1 MKRTGLGTKSKTEN
15 NNLKIITYMATTKK
29 TAVKKTATKK
39 VTKKAATKKVTAK
52 KTATKKAATKK
63 VTKKAT
69 AKKPA
74 TKKAATKKAVTKKVT
89 TKKATTKKAATKKA
103 ATKKAATKKAA
114 TKKATTKK
122 AVKPAVRKERLPRGY
137 KITKIVKELNLPEGI
152 GGKDHYEVYEVTSPS
167 MPTARYFISD
177 EAAREYIGKSEKAK
191 LEAKALSGKGHA
203 PVGMREVAKVTSD
216 LAAAAELEAAGA
228 GPKSDR
234 KEAKVMYSDSE

>member
-1 MKRTGLGTKSKTEN
+1 
-15 NNLKIITYMATTKK
+15 MATAKK

-52 KTATKKAATKK
+52 KTATKKAAKPATKKTATKK

-103 ATKKAATKKAA
+103 ATKKAVTKKVTTKKAA
-114 TKKATTKK
+114 
-122 AVKPAVRKERLPRGY
+122 KPAVRKERLPRGY
-137 KITKIVKELNLPEGI
+137 KINKIVKELNLPEGI
-152 GGKDHYEVYEVTSPS
+152 GGKDHYELYEVTGPN
-167 MPTARYFISD
+167 MDKARYFISD
-177 EAAREYIGKSEKAK
+177 EAAREFIGKSEKLAI
-191 LEAKALSGKGHA
+191 EAKALSGKGHA
-203 PVGMREVAKVTSD
+203 PVGMREVVKVTSD
-216 LAAAAELEAAGA
+216 MAAAAELEEAGT